1 MVVSKKTLSLIR
13 GVPIKGEAR
22 RQGPSQPPQ
31 TVEGVFSSA
40 IAADFELPGPGN
52 PDLDLVSVLE
62 LQRLNDGGGKP
73 DS

>member
-13 GVPIKGEAR
+13 GGPVEGEAR

-31 TVEGVFSSA
+31 PVDGVFSPA

-52 PDLDLVSVLE
+52 PDLDLVAVLE
-62 LQRLNDGGGKP
+62 LQRLNDGGGNP